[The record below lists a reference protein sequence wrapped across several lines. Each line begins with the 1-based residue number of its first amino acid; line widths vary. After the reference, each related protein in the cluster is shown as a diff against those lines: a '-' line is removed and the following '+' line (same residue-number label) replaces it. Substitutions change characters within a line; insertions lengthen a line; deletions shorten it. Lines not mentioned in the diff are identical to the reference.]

1 MRALTALDIVVIVT
15 YLIGATLLGIWVGR
29 RQKDAKDYFVAG
41 REIPWWAVMF
51 SVVASETSALTFIS
65 IPGLAYATNLGFL
78 QVATGYL
85 LGRIVVAY
93 TLLPRYYNG
102 GLVTA
107 YALLEQRF
115 GLMTRR
121 FTSIVFMVTR
131 GLADSVR
138 VFATAIPIALI
149 LQGVVP
155 QQFVMPMAVLILG
168 TLTIVYTYRGGMRAV
183 VWTEILQAS
192 IYIIGGI
199 SAAVI
204 VGHLVT
210 GGWSQIV
217 SSASSAGKMQAID
230 FYTGF
235 DRPHTVFAGLI
246 GGAFLSMASHGA
258 DQLIVQRLLSSRSLR
273 DARIAIIGSGVA
285 VIIQFALFLMVGMG
299 LWAFYGNRTFPT
311 PDAIFPTFII
321 EQMPHGLVGL
331 LLAAIL
337 AATMSTHSGAIN
349 SLAAASTHDI
359 YLPITGRSQDDPR
372 TLKVGKLFALAWG
385 VVLTGGA
392 LLFPRNQ
399 QTPVVVIALSIASF
413 TYGGLLGGFFL
424 GLFWARARQRD
435 AILAM
440 SVGIAVMGFVVFAK
454 QLTPTFGFLAPLSSC
469 GPKHDAGCIAWPWYV
484 LIGTTITLVVGIVS
498 SLFGRPGVAPLP
510 VDRSAVVA
518 P

>member
-1 MRALTALDIVVIVT
+1 MRALQALDVVVILA
-15 YLIGATLLGIWVGR
+15 YLVGTTLLGIWVGR
-29 RQKDAKDYFVAG
+29 RQRDAKDYFVAG

-65 IPGLAYATNLGFL
+65 IPGLAYATDLGFL

-85 LGRIVVAY
+85 VGRIVVAY
-93 TLLPRYYNG
+93 TLLPRYYEG

-115 GLMTRR
+115 GLATRR

-155 QQFVMPMAVLILG
+155 QRYVMPMAVLILG
-168 TLTIVYTYRGGMRAV
+168 TLTIIYTYRGGMRAV
-183 VWTEILQAS
+183 VWTEILQACV
-192 IYIIGGI
+192 YLLGGI

-204 VGHLVT
+204 IGRLVG
-210 GGWSQIV
+210 GGWGGIV
-217 SSASSAGKMQAID
+217 DAAAAAGKLRVLD

-246 GGAFLSMASHGA
+246 GGAFLAMASHGA
-258 DQLIVQRLLSSRSLR
+258 DQLIVQRLLSSRTLK
-273 DARIAIIGSGVA
+273 DAQRAIIGSGVA
-285 VIIQFALFLMVGMG
+285 VILQFALFLLVGIG
-299 LWAFYGNRTFPT
+299 LWAYYGSRQFATT
-311 PDAIFPTFII
+311 DAIFPTFII

-349 SLAAASTHDI
+349 ALAAASTHDI
-359 YLPITGRSQDDPR
+359 YLPLTGRAAADPQ

-392 LLFPRNQ
+392 LLFPEDQ
-399 QTPVVVIALSIASF
+399 KTPVVVIALSIASF

-424 GLFWARARQRD
+424 ALFWKRARQRD
-435 AILAM
+435 AITGMA
-440 SVGIAVMGFVVFAK
+440 VGIAAMALVVFAK
-454 QLTPTFGFLAPLSSC
+454 QLAPTLTFLRPLASC
-469 GPKHDAGCIAWPWYV
+469 GAKGVDACIAWPWYV
-484 LIGTTITLVVGIVS
+484 LIGTTITLVCGVLS
-498 SLFGRPGVAPLP
+498 SLVGGRTPPPPANREQLT
-510 VDRSAVVA
+510 RAA
-518 P
+518 